1 MKPFFC
7 VLAVAVSCVSSY
19 AGTLVVTISAD
30 TGAGSLRAIIGA
42 AASGDVIQFDPSLNG
57 QVILLASELSVT
69 RELKIDGPGADQ
81 LAISGGN
88 RIRIFSAT
96 APLTLTGLTLKNGF
110 GDGGALF
117 VLRARATVIGCNFT
131 ENSAPNKLGGAIYYP
146 GSPLELTNCKF
157 FRNTASGGLGGA
169 LCGSKDVPVTM
180 TDCTFTENSAD
191 NGGAIYASGP
201 LTILRC
207 NFTGNSIP

>member
-1 MKPFFC
+1 MSGRFRAFLC
-7 VLAVAVSCVSSY
+7 IVAGAVLSVSSS
-19 AGTLVVTISAD
+19 ASTLTITSALD
-30 TGAGSLRAIIGA
+30 SGPGSLRATIAA

-110 GDGGALF
+110 GNGGALF
-117 VLRARATVIGCNFT
+117 VLRSRATVTGCNFT

-157 FRNTASGGLGGA
+157 LRNTASGFGLGGA
-169 LCGSKDVPVTM
+169 LFGSRGVSVTM
-180 TDCTFTENSAD
+180 TDCTFT
-191 NGGAIYASGP
+191 
-201 LTILRC
+201 
-207 NFTGNSIP
+207 